1 MEGFALYLLKLESA
15 FKSRTLGFIKLLD
28 EVGSE
33 LGHNPFELLLLV
45 RKEPLLASAFILSL
59 RSHD

>member
-1 MEGFALYLLKLESA
+1 MKVEGFALYLLKLESA

-33 LGHNPFELLLLV
+33 LGHNPF
-45 RKEPLLASAFILSL
+45 
-59 RSHD
+59 